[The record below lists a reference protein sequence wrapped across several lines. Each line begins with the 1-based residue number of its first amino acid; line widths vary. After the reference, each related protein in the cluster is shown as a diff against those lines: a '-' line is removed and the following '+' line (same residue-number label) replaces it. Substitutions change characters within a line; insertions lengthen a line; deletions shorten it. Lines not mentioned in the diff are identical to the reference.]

1 MHATIRPKPPS
12 HLLLQRVPDLP
23 LFYRHQAMIVAVRVM
38 DKVQM
43 SVHKEIR
50 VVAMRHGFVAAI
62 GAMAMR
68 GLVALTGV

>member
-12 HLLLQRVPDLP
+12 HLLLRRVLDCP

-50 VVAMRHGFVAAI
+50 VVAMRQASWLQLGPWICVE
-62 GAMAMR
+62 
-68 GLVALTGV
+68 